1 MAVYQR
7 PGVYVQ
13 EVLNAVPPSAGAT
26 TTTYGAFIG
35 AINRGPVTPTVISR
49 WSDFVNLYG
58 NWAADATDNLRLAVR
73 SFLIDNNGGTCVVQ
87 RVAGT
92 GGNAATLSVYD
103 SSGAGGTAGST
114 ATLTV
119 TAANPGAW
127 GNGIYIDIVK
137 SSPTA
142 LTFTLVV
149 HYGGSTSSQIV
160 ETWPDL
166 SMVST
171 DARYAPKIVNSG
183 SKYVVVADANDSAT
197 GATDVPATV
206 SGAPLTTGADATGGQ
221 TEADVAA
228 AVTAFDT
235 VANSLVL
242 NAPGIVTAT
251 AVNAILAYA
260 ANRTDVFVVIDPIVD
275 TVANQLTRAAA
286 YTATSFGAVYYPQI
300 VISDPTTTS
309 PGVTRSINPG
319 GSVVAQYLVTDK
331 IAGPF
336 KAPAGIKTRL
346 GGAVSVTA
354 ITSSD
359 LDSMNTAVAPV
370 NAIRYVNGSGIVIMG
385 ARTLKQG
392 YVDRYVPVRR
402 SLIYLEKTLTDL
414 TRFAIFEP
422 NDVRLYRQL
431 KATVGNFLTDYWRQG
446 GLRGTSAAQAFYVI
460 CDSTNN
466 TITSID
472 NGEVHIDVGV
482 SLQRPSEFV
491 VIRISQ
497 FDGGV
502 TVTTA

>member
-26 TTTYGAFIG
+26 TTTYGAFLG
-35 AINRGPVTPTVISR
+35 AINRGPLTPTVISR

-58 NWAADATDNLRLAVR
+58 NWASDSTDTLRMAVR

-87 RVAGT
+87 RVLGSGAV
-92 GGNAATLSVYD
+92 AANLSVYD
-103 SSGAGGTAGST
+103 SSGTNGAAGTT
-114 ATLTV
+114 TTLTI

-127 GNGIYIDIVK
+127 GNNVYVDIVK
-137 SSPTA
+137 PTPTA
-142 LTFTLVV
+142 ATFTLVV

-166 SMVST
+166 SMSVS
-171 DARYAPKIVNSG
+171 DARYALKIVNSG
-183 SKYVVVADANDSAT
+183 SKYVTLTNLNDNASSPAN
-197 GATDVPATV
+197 VPATIN
-206 SGAPLTTGADATGGQ
+206 GAPLSSGADATGNQ
-221 TEADVAA
+221 AEADIVAA
-228 AVTAFDT
+228 VSAFDA
-235 VANSLVL
+235 VQNSLVL
-242 NAPGIVTAT
+242 NAPGVVGAT
-251 AVNAILAYA
+251 NVNALLTYA
-260 ANRTDVFVVIDPIVD
+260 AARTDVFVVIDPIVD

-286 YTATSFGAVYYPQI
+286 YTASSFGAVYYPQI
-300 VISDPTTTS
+300 VIADPTTTS

-319 GSVVAQYLVTDK
+319 GAVVAQYLVTDK
-331 IAGPF
+331 IAGPY
-336 KAPAGIKTRL
+336 KAPAGIKTRI
-346 GGAVSVTA
+346 GGAVSVLA
-354 ITSSD
+354 ISNSD
-359 LDSMNTAVAPV
+359 LDSMNSAAAPV
-370 NAIRYVNGSGIVIMG
+370 NAIRYVNGAGIVIMG

-402 SLIYLEKTLTDL
+402 SLIYLEKTLTDI

-422 NDVRLYRQL
+422 NDARLYRQL

-446 GLRGTSAAQAFYVI
+446 GLRGTSAAEAFYVI

-491 VIRISQ
+491 VIRIAQ